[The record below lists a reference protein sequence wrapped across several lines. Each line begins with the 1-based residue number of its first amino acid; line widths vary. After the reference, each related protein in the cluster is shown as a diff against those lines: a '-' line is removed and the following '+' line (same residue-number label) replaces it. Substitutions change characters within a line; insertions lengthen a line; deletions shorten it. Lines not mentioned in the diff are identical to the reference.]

1 MNDNNTE
8 NRMLRLAEELRT
20 LTMGLCR
27 VGPGPYGFGVST
39 SPWAR

>member
-20 LTMGLCR
+20 LTMGDR
-27 VGPGPYGFGVST
+27 KSVV
-39 SPWAR
+39 